1 MAHFYEILLGYI
13 SKSLIQMV
21 HLRVKCEMCF
31 LRFYSKAWHCSSGP
45 ILGKKKKSL
54 EIKRTKTI

>member
-21 HLRVKCEMCF
+21 HLRVKCEGASQG
-31 LRFYSKAWHCSSGP
+31 FYSKAWYCYSGP
-45 ILGKKKKSL
+45 ILKKV
-54 EIKRTKTI
+54 IRN